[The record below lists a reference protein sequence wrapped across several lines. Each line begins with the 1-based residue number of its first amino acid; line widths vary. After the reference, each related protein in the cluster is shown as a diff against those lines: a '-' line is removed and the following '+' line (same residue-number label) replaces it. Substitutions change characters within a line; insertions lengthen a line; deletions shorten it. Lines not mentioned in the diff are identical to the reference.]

1 MGLSSIDFFIISFYL
16 IAIAIWGIIS
26 GGKQKSTLDYFL
38 GSKKIPWWA
47 VCFAIV
53 ATETSTLTFI
63 SIPGVAYATNLN
75 FLQITFGYIIGRI
88 FIAIF
93 FLPAYYSGSVET
105 AYRYLENRFGLS
117 ARKAASAVF
126 MITRLFADGVR
137 LYATAIPIKL
147 ITGVDYPTAI
157 IITAVVT
164 LIYTYIGGIRAV
176 IWMDVVQMFIYLT
189 GAVATIY
196 VILNQLNI
204 NLIDTINSSTLSNKI
219 SIINFGFEN
228 GLIDFFSVPYTF
240 LASIIGGMF
249 LSMASHGTDQL
260 IVQRLL
266 STDSLKSSR
275 KAIVTSGFIVLIQFS
290 IFLLIGVLLYLFYNG
305 AKIDPNEVFTK
316 YIIENI
322 PSGLSGL
329 IISGLLAAAMSTL
342 SGSMNSLASALLF
355 DFLKQSPKF
364 PHHLELYISRI
375 LTFGWCFLLILSAF
389 LFMNTTKTVVELALS
404 IASFTYG
411 GLLGIFLLGLF
422 FKKPSQLDAIIGFI
436 TGIAVMVLVITFT
449 KISWTWYILIGSF
462 FTIITG
468 NLSYSIRL
476 LIRSNSKQYLQ

>member
-1 MGLSSIDFFIISFYL
+1 MGLSSLDYFIILTYL
-16 IAIAIWGIIS
+16 IVIAIWGIIS
-26 GGKQKSTLDYFL
+26 GGKQKSTFDYFL
-38 GSKKIPWWA
+38 GSKRIPWWA

-75 FLQITFGYIIGRI
+75 FLQLTFGYIIGRI
-88 FIAIF
+88 FIALF
-93 FLPAYYSGSVET
+93 FLPAYYKGSVET
-105 AYRYLENRFGLS
+105 AYRFLETRFGPI
-117 ARKAASAVF
+117 ARKTASGVF
-126 MITRLFADGVR
+126 MITRLLADGVR

-164 LIYTYIGGIRAV
+164 LIYTYIGGIKAV

-189 GAVATIY
+189 GALAAIY
-196 VILNQLNI
+196 ILLTQLNI
-204 NLIDTINSSTLSNKI
+204 NIIDVLNSSTLSDKI
-219 SIINFGFEN
+219 LIVNFSFGNSIA
-228 GLIDFFSVPYTF
+228 DFFSIPYTF

-266 STDSLKSSR
+266 STNSLKSSR

-290 IFLLIGVLLYLFYNG
+290 IFLLIGVLLYIFYNG
-305 AKIDPNEVFTK
+305 EKIDPNEVFTK

-322 PSGLSGL
+322 PSGISGI

-364 PHHLELYISRI
+364 PKHLELYISRI
-375 LTFGWCFLLILSAF
+375 LTFVWCLLLVLSAL
-389 LFMNTTKTVVELALS
+389 LFMNTPKTVVELALS

-411 GLLGIFLLGLF
+411 GLLGIFLLGIF
-422 FKKPSQLDAIIGFI
+422 FKKPSQIDSIIGLS
-436 TGIAVMVLVITFT
+436 TGIIVMILVISLT
-449 KISWTWYILIGSF
+449 KIAWTWYILIGSS
-462 FTIITG
+462 FTILTG
-468 NLSYSIRL
+468 NLSQSIRM
-476 LIRSNSKQYLQ
+476 SFWKKENAN

>member
-1 MGLSSIDFFIISFYL
+1 MGISSIDYFIILFYL
-16 IAIAIWGIIS
+16 IAIALWGIIS
-26 GGKQKSTLDYFL
+26 GGKQNSTLDYFL
-38 GSKKIPWWA
+38 GSRRIPWWA

-75 FLQITFGYIIGRI
+75 FLQLTLGYIIGRI
-88 FIAIF
+88 FIAMF
-93 FLPAYYSGSVET
+93 FLPAYYKGSVET
-105 AYRYLENRFGLS
+105 AYRYLENRFGLT
-117 ARKAASAVF
+117 ARKTASAVF

-176 IWMDVVQMFIYLT
+176 VWMDVIQMFIYLT
-189 GAVATIY
+189 GAIAAIY
-196 VILNQLNI
+196 LLLSQLNVNIIDALNSSKLSDKILII
-204 NLIDTINSSTLSNKI
+204 NLSFGNNLCEFLSI
-219 SIINFGFEN
+219 
-228 GLIDFFSVPYTF
+228 PYTF
-240 LASIIGGMF
+240 IASVIGGMF
-249 LSMASHGTDQL
+249 LSMASHGTDHL

-266 STDSLKSSR
+266 STDSLKSSK
-275 KAIVTSGFIVLIQFS
+275 KAIVTSGFVVLVQFA
-290 IFLLIGVLLYLFYNG
+290 IFLLIGVLLYMFYNG
-305 AKIDPNEVFTK
+305 EKIDPNEVFTK

-322 PSGLSGL
+322 PSGLTGL

-355 DFLKQSPKF
+355 DFLKYYPKF
-364 PHHLELYISRI
+364 PKHLELYISRI
-375 LTFGWCFLLILSAF
+375 LTFGWCLLLILSAF

-411 GLLGIFLLGLF
+411 GLLGIFLLGMF
-422 FKKPSQLDAIIGFI
+422 SKKPSQLDAIIGFI
-436 TGIAVMVLVITFT
+436 TGIVAMVMVIKFT
-449 KISWTWYILIGSF
+449 GIAWTWYTLIGSS

-468 NLSYSIRL
+468 NLSYIIRMIFQNRFDL
-476 LIRSNSKQYLQ
+476 N